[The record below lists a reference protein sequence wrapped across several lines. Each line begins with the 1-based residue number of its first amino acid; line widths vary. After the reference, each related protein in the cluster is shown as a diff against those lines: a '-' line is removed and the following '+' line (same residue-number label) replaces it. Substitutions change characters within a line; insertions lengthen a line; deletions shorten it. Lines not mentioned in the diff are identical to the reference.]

1 MSRILPYLKYWSRR
15 LGWSAALG
23 LGLFAAV
30 GVFFLVAIWPAHH
43 HLQELK
49 HGVAEMREGM
59 GKRDKRWMP
68 EAPQAALNTFYR
80 FIPAEAQSADVL
92 GKIYD
97 AAYENELD
105 LVKGEYR
112 LTREQDA
119 RFAQY
124 QVTLPVKGNY
134 ANIRKCVIQV
144 LNQVPSAA
152 LDEIAFKRDNARSS
166 EVEAKI
172 RFTIFLGRPA

>member
-1 MSRILPYLKYWSRR
+1 MPYLKYWGRR
-15 LGWSAALG
+15 LGWSSLLG
-23 LGLFAAV
+23 LGLLVCV
-30 GVFFLVAIWPAHH
+30 GVFFLAAIWPASN
-43 HLQELK
+43 HLQDLK

-80 FIPAEAQSADVL
+80 FIPAEAQAADEL

-97 AAYENELD
+97 AAFENELD
-105 LVKGEYR
+105 LVKGEYT

-119 RFAQY
+119 RFSQY
-124 QVTLPVKGNY
+124 QVTLPVKGEY

-152 LDEIAFKRDNARSS
+152 LDEIAFKRDNAHSS